1 MESKHEESEKQKRIF
16 GLWPCCENKTIHE
29 RGIKMQKLTVK
40 RVLMVVIAVFSVG
53 LMVGCAGME
62 RRSPNR
68 SGYLYYH
75 APLVKADQALE
86 EARMAG
92 KDRECPVEFNAA
104 KDMVGRA
111 YIVYYACRTQEA
123 IDIANEAIL
132 KIKALCPAKPIAM
145 TEEKPKAERVIILVS
160 EPKVEEK
167 VIILASAPE
176 IEKRAII
183 LALEDVHFDF
193 DKSTLTEEARVI
205 LKRSIKILK
214 ENPEAKFRIAGY
226 TSASGTEA
234 YNQKLSERR
243 AKAVYD
249 YLTKEGIVIPDR
261 LSTIGYGETKP
272 AMYEAAPKDL
282 YSEAAKANM
291 RVLFEIIVK

>member
-1 MESKHEESEKQKRIF
+1 
-16 GLWPCCENKTIHE
+16 
-29 RGIKMQKLTVK
+29 MQKLTVK

-62 RRSPNR
+62 KRSPNR
-68 SGYLYYH
+68 SGYVYYH

-104 KDMVGRA
+104 KDLVGRA
-111 YIVYYACRTQEA
+111 YIVYYECRTQEA

-145 TEEKPKAERVIILVS
+145 TEPKPKAEERVVIVMS
-160 EPKVEEK
+160 EPKSEEK
-167 VIILASAPE
+167 VIVIASEPK
-176 IEKRAII
+176 IEKKII
-183 LALEDVHFDF
+183 IPALEDVYFDF
-193 DKSTLTEEARVI
+193 DKATITKETRVI
-205 LKRSIKILK
+205 LKRNIQFLK
-214 ENPEAKFRIAGY
+214 ENPEARIHIAGY
-226 TSASGTEA
+226 ASASGTED

-243 AKAVYD
+243 ATAVKE
-249 YLTKEGIVIPDR
+249 YLVKEGVINPDR

-272 AMYEAAPKDL
+272 TMYEAAPKDF

-291 RVLFEIIVK
+291 RVHFEIIMK